1 MTKTTTTETLGQ
13 ALIAIR
19 RKYGLS
25 QSQCAR
31 LIPGLPVRMLQKYEQ
46 QVSEPPAWVQ
56 LLLIDALKKNAK
68 KIKLCV
74 DAIPR

>member
-1 MTKTTTTETLGQ
+1 MTNTPTTETLGQ
-13 ALIAIR
+13 TLIAIR

-46 QVSEPPAWVQ
+46 HVSEPPVWVQ
-56 LLLIDALKKNAK
+56 LLLIDALLTA
-68 KIKLCV
+68 
-74 DAIPR
+74 ARSPHGRSAM

>member
-1 MTKTTTTETLGQ
+1 MTKTTAAQPL
-13 ALIAIR
+13 ADKLIAIR
-19 RKYGLS
+19 QAYGLS

-31 LIPGLPVRMLQKYEQ
+31 LIPELPLRMLQKYEQ

-74 DAIPR
+74 DAIP

>member
-1 MTKTTTTETLGQ
+1 MTKTTAAQPL
-13 ALIAIR
+13 ADKLIAIR

-31 LIPGLPVRMLQKYEQ
+31 LIPQMPLRMLQKYEQ

-56 LLLIDALKKNAK
+56 LLLIDALKRNAK

-74 DAIPR
+74 DAIP

>member
-1 MTKTTTTETLGQ
+1 MTKTTTAQPL
-13 ALIAIR
+13 ADKLIAIR

-31 LIPGLPVRMLQKYEQ
+31 LIPELPLRMMQKYEQ
-46 QVSEPPAWVQ
+46 GVSEPPLWVQ

-68 KIKLCV
+68 KIKSCV
-74 DAIPR
+74 DAIP

>member
-1 MTKTTTTETLGQ
+1 MTKTTTAQPL
-13 ALIAIR
+13 ADKLIAIR

-31 LIPGLPVRMLQKYEQ
+31 LIPQLPLRMLQKYEQ
-46 QVSEPPAWVQ
+46 GVSEPPAWVK

-68 KIKLCV
+68 KIKSCV
-74 DAIPR
+74 DAIP

>member
-1 MTKTTTTETLGQ
+1 MIKTTTTQPL
-13 ALIAIR
+13 ADKLITIR

-31 LIPGLPVRMLQKYEQ
+31 LIPQLPLRMLQKYEQ
-46 QVSEPPAWVQ
+46 QVSEPPLWVQ

-68 KIKLCV
+68 KIKSCV
-74 DAIPR
+74 DAIP